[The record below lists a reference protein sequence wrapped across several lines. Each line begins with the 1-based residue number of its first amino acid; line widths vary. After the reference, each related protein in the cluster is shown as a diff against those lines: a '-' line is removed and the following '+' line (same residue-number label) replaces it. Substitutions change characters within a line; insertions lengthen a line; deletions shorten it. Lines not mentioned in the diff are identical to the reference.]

1 MIVSGARVW
10 DEAKVK
16 GTKEIQDEIN
26 NEKEKELNIWHTVLW
41 YFAVLFNECVLWKKC
56 KKTFTSDCL
65 PGIPF

>member
-1 MIVSGARVW
+1 MIVSEGRVW

-41 YFAVLFNECVLWKKC
+41 YFALVQ
-56 KKTFTSDCL
+56 
-65 PGIPF
+65 